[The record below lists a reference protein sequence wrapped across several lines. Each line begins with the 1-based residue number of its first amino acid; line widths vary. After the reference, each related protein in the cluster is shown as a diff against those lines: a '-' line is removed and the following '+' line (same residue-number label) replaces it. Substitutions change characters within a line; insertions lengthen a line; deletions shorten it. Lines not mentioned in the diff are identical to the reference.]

1 MTLAVDL
8 VVEPGTVT
16 VRARSGWAARG
27 EVERVRGDGTA
38 EVLAEALRRA
48 RVLRTLRRVDLR
60 VVLETARVVL
70 RVRRPGSVG
79 PEGGVRIPAGT
90 DGTVL
95 EVAVEDALLDQVRTG
110 LARRP
115 CCGRVRLELGPL
127 VRAAEVLDL
136 GGPGLD
142 GRPGVIVDVTR
153 AAVTVI
159 QVDGTAVVAAR
170 AAPSQDLRA
179 ALTAVAAP
187 AVAAAAH
194 SATRAPDRA
203 QGRAATPWLHV
214 AAPPALTEGVHQ
226 LLAGA
231 LPPGGSLDLLRRGGR
246 PRAR

>member
-136 GGPGLD
+136 GGPGLE

-179 ALTAVAAP
+179 ALTAVAVP
-187 AVAAAAH
+187 AVAAAAY
-194 SATRAPDRA
+194 SGTPAPDRVR
-203 QGRAATPWLHV
+203 GRAAAPWLHLS
-214 AAPPALTEGVHQ
+214 APPGLAEGVRQ

-231 LPPGGSLDLLRRGGR
+231 LPVGGSLDLLRRGGR

>member
-16 VRARSGWAARG
+16 IRARSGWLARAA
-27 EVERVRGDGTA
+27 VERVRGDGTA
-38 EVLAEALRRA
+38 DVLAEALRRA

-70 RVRRPGSVG
+70 RVRRPGAVG

-95 EVAVEDALLDQVRTG
+95 EVAVEDALLHEVRAG

-203 QGRAATPWLHV
+203 QGRAAAPWLHV
-214 AAPPALTEGVHQ
+214 AAPPALAEGVRH